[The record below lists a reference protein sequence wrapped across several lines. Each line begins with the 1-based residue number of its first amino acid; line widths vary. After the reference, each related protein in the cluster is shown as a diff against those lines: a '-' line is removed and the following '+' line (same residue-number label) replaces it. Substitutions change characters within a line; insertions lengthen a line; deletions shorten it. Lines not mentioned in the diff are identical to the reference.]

1 MVTYGVKLQRS
12 DILRL
17 PEHTDACTEASFPTW
32 CAKRVEAGERL
43 AVDLFSGAGGLSL
56 GIEQAGWKVVASVDH
71 DRRALETHRH
81 NFPGLAL
88 DLDLG
93 DPQHRDRLVTLLRRT
108 TIDLI
113 AGGPPCQPFSRAG
126 RSKIRSLVDAGVR
139 DADDARRE
147 LWRAFLDVVLRVQ
160 PRAALMENVSDMALG
175 DDLLVVRTIVEAL
188 ETAGYHTQVQLVDAW
203 KHRVPQHRK
212 RLILLARRDSD
223 DFPWPAEQ
231 PKVTLRQAIEDL
243 PRLGLGTG
251 RRTMPYEKPADL
263 PDFALLM
270 RKDAV
275 HDVMSDHMTRPVRD
289 DDRTTFGLMTSSTL
303 YGNLPAEHR
312 RYRADTFDDKYKR
325 LDWDDL
331 SRSITAHIAKDGYW
345 YIHPEEH
352 RTLTVREAARVQT
365 FPDRYRFA
373 GTRSDAFRQIGNA
386 VPPMLGEA
394 AARALV
400 PAEIHPT
407 SDAAADGPKWLR
419 TRTELATWANDQRQ
433 GGYWFALPGPQT
445 TPAIAAVV
453 VLLAKT
459 RIDHAILV
467 PTLSRLGNL
476 PKLSKRQLDELQTA
490 LGTSRSQVLDRLRP
504 FTRRQKVWTDA
515 DDLERAL
522 EFNASE
528 VDLFRLLTGA
538 DVLLN
543 TQASLRVA
551 ARVNGTRSDEI
562 NRLSDGKVDLARLVG
577 GGLQAPARM
586 AALRL
591 IGLTLCRKSQP
602 RCGECPLVD
611 TCHFASH
618 CRTTL
623 F

>member
-32 CAKRVEAGERL
+32 CAKRVESGERL

-188 ETAGYHTQVQLVDAW
+188 ETAGYHTQVRLVDAW

-251 RRTMPYEKPADL
+251 RRTMPYEMPADL

-275 HDVMSDHMTRPVRD
+275 HDVLSDHMTRPVRD

-303 YGNLPAEHR
+303 YGSLPAEHR

-400 PAEIHPT
+400 PTEIHPT

-419 TRTELATWANDQRQ
+419 TRTGLAAWANDQRQ

-453 VLLAKT
+453 VLLART

-467 PTLSRLGNL
+467 LTLSRLGNVS
-476 PKLSKRQLDELQTA
+476 KLSKRQLDELQTA
-490 LGTSRSQVLDRLRP
+490 LGASRCQVLDRLRP
-504 FTRRQKVWTDA
+504 FTRSQKVWTDA
-515 DDLERAL
+515 DDLETAL
-522 EFNASE
+522 GFNASE

-591 IGLTLCRKSQP
+591 IGLTLCRKSEP

-611 TCHFASH
+611 TCHFASQH
-618 CRTTL
+618 RTAL